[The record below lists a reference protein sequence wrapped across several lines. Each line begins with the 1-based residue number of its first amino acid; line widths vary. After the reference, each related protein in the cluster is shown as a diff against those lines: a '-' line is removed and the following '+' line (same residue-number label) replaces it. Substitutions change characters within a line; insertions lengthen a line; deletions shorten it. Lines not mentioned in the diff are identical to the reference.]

1 MFGKIRLSILG
12 LTVGGILTTIGFVAY
27 ANDNAT
33 LNLAGFFYGIPL
45 LLGGLALKA
54 SELEPVPFT
63 QPTTPEILKL
73 REQQATV
80 TQNKIRKDITRY
92 CYGQEAHFDQALEYL
107 QLSPSD
113 DEMPIVT
120 GLRET
125 STSGAY
131 TLTLEFDS
139 PCVPLEAWQAKQ
151 EKMLKYFGPNVDVKV
166 AQTGEEQIELSLITT
181 NTQT

>member
-1 MFGKIRLSILG
+1 MFGKIRLSVLG
-12 LTVGGILTTIGFVAY
+12 LTVGGLLTLMGFVAY
-27 ANDNAT
+27 ATDNPT

-63 QPTTPEILKL
+63 EPTTPSVLKL
-73 REQQATV
+73 RETQATV

-92 CYGQEAHFDQALEYL
+92 CYGQDAHFDQALNYL
-107 QLSPSD
+107 KLSPSD
-113 DEMPIVT
+113 DEMPIVI

-125 STSGAY
+125 ETNGAY

-139 PCVPLEAWQAKQ
+139 PCVPFEEWQAKHD
-151 EKMLKYFGPNVDVKV
+151 KMTKYFGPNVEVKV
-166 AQTGEEQIELSLITT
+166 TKTGEEEIELSLMTSI
-181 NTQT
+181 NS